1 MILDKNKKMAKE
13 KDSLKKLAD
22 FLTGEKALREK
33 EEEIQKAKK
42 KAIKDEKD
50 KRRKKIIEGEVQLE
64 EDPVQKKE
72 VVQNIKLF
80 EWSAPERYQIK
91 LNSKGFLI
99 ILALSLAFI
108 ALLAVLGKYFLIA
121 AIVSVLFVVYAA
133 ATTKPLIAK
142 HKITKRGIDTIGK
155 LYEWYMLESFYITK
169 KEDTYTIIVNT
180 KLNFPKVLIMLA
192 KKKDKDA
199 VFVILQ
205 KHLLYEDIK
214 KQNKIDIISYGEYI
228 PLEKV

>member
-1 MILDKNKKMAKE
+1 MAKE
-13 KDSLKKLAD
+13 KDSLKNLAD

-50 KRRKKIIEGEVQLE
+50 KRRKKIIKGEVQLE

-91 LNSKGFLI
+91 LNQKGFLVVI
-99 ILALSLAFI
+99 ALSLGFI

-121 AIVSVLFVVYAA
+121 AIISVLFVVYAA
-133 ATTKPLIAK
+133 ATTKPLIVR
-142 HKITKRGIDTIGK
+142 HKITKRGIDTAGK
-155 LYEWYMLESFYITK
+155 LYEWYMLESFHITK

-180 KLNFPKVLIMLA
+180 KLNFPRVLIMLA

-199 VFVILQ
+199 IFVILQ

>member
-1 MILDKNKKMAKE
+1 MAKE

-33 EEEIQKAKK
+33 EEELKKAKK

-121 AIVSVLFVVYAA
+121 AIVSMLFVVYAA
-133 ATTKPLIAK
+133 ATTKPLVVK

-199 VFVILQ
+199 IFVILQ
-205 KHLLYEDIK
+205 KHLLYQDIR